1 MANIEPNHPVPNL
14 DKIITDC
21 QKGDSQAQKLLY
33 EQFAP
38 RMFAICMRYCKNRME
53 AEDLLHEGFIK
64 IFTKIGQFRNTG
76 PFEGWMRRIMVNN
89 ILEYF
94 RKNKNINHV
103 DVKSIPPDLVEDD
116 HENQEESTP
125 DINYIMQLV
134 NELPE
139 RYRMVFNLYVVEGF
153 SHEEIAKEMEISVG
167 TSKSNLS
174 RARQWIKDRISKKV
188 TNKHETLW

>member
-1 MANIEPNHPVPNL
+1 MANIEPNHPVPDL
-14 DKIITDC
+14 DKIIANC
-21 QKGDSQAQKLLY
+21 QKGDRQAQKLLY

-38 RMFAICMRYCKNRME
+38 RMFAICMRYSKNRME

-64 IFTKIGQFRNTG
+64 IFTKIEQFRNTG
-76 PFEGWMRRIMVNN
+76 PFEGWMRRIIVNN

-103 DVKSIPPDLVEDD
+103 DVKNIPPDLLEDD
-116 HENQEESTP
+116 HENQEDETP

-134 NELPE
+134 NELPD

-174 RARQWIKDRISKKV
+174 RARQWIKDRISKRV